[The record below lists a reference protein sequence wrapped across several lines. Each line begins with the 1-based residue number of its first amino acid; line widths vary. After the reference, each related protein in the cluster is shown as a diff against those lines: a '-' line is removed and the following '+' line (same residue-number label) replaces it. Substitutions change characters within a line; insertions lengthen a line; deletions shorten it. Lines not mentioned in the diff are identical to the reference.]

1 MQETITSESLFCD
14 YYAQWVKRTRKA
26 PSET

>member
-14 YYAQWVKRTRKA
+14 YYAQWVKTYKEGA
-26 PSET
+26 IET